1 MSRATFSVI
10 ALNVSMSTAPLR
22 VPGGLEGDMRGG
34 GWCASPP
41 RVPLGLSG
49 ATGPGCVK
57 SPITTQDHFKGTIGP
72 RSSVPGCFLA
82 EDASLLG
89 PQAHH

>member
-1 MSRATFSVI
+1 MGGVCLT
-10 ALNVSMSTAPLR
+10 PL
-22 VPGGLEGDMRGG
+22 
-34 GWCASPP
+34 P
-41 RVPLGLSG
+41 RSPLGRYG
-49 ATGPGCVK
+49 ITGPGCVK